1 MGALA
6 RQLVGGIVGRHA
18 MAERISIQIALEG
31 GREIERQLAGIGEAG
46 N

>member
-1 MGALA
+1 
-6 RQLVGGIVGRHA
+6 